1 MLYPFCLED
10 ARLLSGDGSIR
21 VHKEM
26 VGVRKLYGG
35 LRMLEWPGGREFNKL
50 QLSFRSTIQY
60 SVLSCY
66 LFRVHSYFFFL
77 FPNEREDIC
86 VRVYFHRSAVRFP
99 FQEFTGRECVT
110 CVRLSAYYNL
120 PSSS

>member
-1 MLYPFCLED
+1 MSLHVSCYSKSRMPCASDRPHAVYLSWHMLYPFCLED

-60 SVLSCY
+60 
-66 LFRVHSYFFFL
+66 
-77 FPNEREDIC
+77 
-86 VRVYFHRSAVRFP
+86 
-99 FQEFTGRECVT
+99 
-110 CVRLSAYYNL
+110 
-120 PSSS
+120 